1 MIYFVRHGSTDWN
14 EYVNENG
21 VRDPKLQGH
30 ADIPLNQKGILQAQ
44 ATAETLKNVNFDR
57 VICSP
62 LTRTRQTCD
71 IIYNGDK
78 SIEYDSRVIERDF
91 GEFEG
96 FSRSQFDFKAYCNAY
111 SSPKLIT
118 AESIA
123 DVEERVRDLL
133 EELNKKPKDNVL
145 IVSHGGV
152 GCVLLGFL
160 KGIPEN
166 GDYSLYEIPNGKPLI
181 FDIKDFAKM
190 QESVQNE
197 QSMQ

>member
-14 EYVNENG
+14 EHINEKG
-21 VRDPKLQGH
+21 QRDPKLQGR
-30 ADIPLNQKGILQAQ
+30 ADIPLNNKGIAQAL
-44 ATAETLKNVNFDR
+44 ATAETLKNIKFDR

-78 SIEYDSRVIERDF
+78 PVEYDERIIERDF

-96 FSRSQFDFKAYCNAY
+96 FTRTQFDFKAYCNAF
-111 SSPKLIT
+111 SSPKLLY
-118 AESIA
+118 AEPIPA
-123 DVEERVRDLL
+123 VQDRVYNLL
-133 EELNKKPKDNVL
+133 DELKRKPNENVL

-152 GCVLLGFL
+152 GCLAVSYF

-166 GDYSLYEIPNGKPLI
+166 GDYSVYEIPNGKPLTL
-181 FDIKDFAKM
+181 DFKELENSKTNL
-190 QESVQNE
+190 ESDC
-197 QSMQ
+197 QSI